1 MCINNKHI
9 IEACMKHAVSW
20 QFQAYPRQI
29 KQSKIRQI
37 NKYTDVFFRPIKQ
50 KALFFCSKLSSRL
63 RNHSKFLSKGA
74 DFEFLIVPDR
84 TVQGISGDYAKG

>member
-1 MCINNKHI
+1 MHETCCIMAI
-9 IEACMKHAVSW
+9 PSLPEAN
-20 QFQAYPRQI
+20 QAIKNTADQQI
-29 KQSKIRQI
+29 
-37 NKYTDVFFRPIKQ
+37 YVFFRPIKQ

-84 TVQGISGDYAKG
+84 TVQGISGDYA